1 MFEFLFP
8 YEMKFDVQNVLE
20 EIRAYN
26 QTTRETITSM
36 GLDNLVGDL
45 QVTMDQEIL
54 KALDIT

>member
-36 GLDNLVGDL
+36 GLDDLVGNL
-45 QVTMDQEIL
+45 QITVDQEIL

>member
-26 QTTRETITSM
+26 QTARETITSM

-45 QVTMDQEIL
+45 
-54 KALDIT
+54 